1 MNSNVLYNFSFG
13 FNDQI
18 KIFYFYLV
26 YFLCV
31 IVRKIIQFIFFKM
44 VAMKVEKLWQAQR
57 QIKAIFFIFVGH
69 KFCNIIDLTLQD
81 FKPKLLEI

>member
-1 MNSNVLYNFSFG
+1 MYNFSFG

-31 IVRKIIQFIFFKM
+31 FVRKIIQFIFFKM
-44 VAMKVEKLWQAQR
+44 VVMKVEKLWQEQR
-57 QIKAIFFIFVGH
+57 QIKATFFILVGH
-69 KFCNIIDLTLQD
+69 KFWNISDLTLQE
-81 FKPKLLEI
+81 FKPKLLDI